1 MYVPYVMFY
10 SRHHQNK
17 SIMKKS
23 SLINLLLAT
32 GITAIYVECKHAR
45 RPVVKLQEGIVEF
58 SNVYNDTCIESLPG
72 MDSLK
77 IYREIEISENTL
89 SDTISIGYGV
99 IRPGQKGKFISH
111 QLFKGNESGVYDNP
125 LDPVNINNPASYAKV
140 MCASALFGKKWLY
153 GVILNYGCG
162 F

>member
-1 MYVPYVMFY
+1 M
-10 SRHHQNK
+10 R
-17 SIMKKS
+17 IKKIIKKGWAIILLFLTI
-23 SLINLLLAT
+23 SLM
-32 GITAIYVECKHAR
+32 AIYVQCKHAR
-45 RPVVKLQEGIVEF
+45 RPVVKLHEVIVEF

-77 IYREIEISENTL
+77 IYRQIEILENTL

-125 LDPVNINNPASYAKV
+125 LDPVNINNPTSYAKV
-140 MCASALFGKKWLY
+140 MCASALFGKKMAVRGNIKLRLR
-153 GVILNYGCG
+153 ILKE
-162 F
+162 